1 MHKENIKNLVD
12 MALFLLFV
20 FCMGMH
26 LWSTLAH
33 EIAGTAMLIL
43 LFVHNILNRKWY
55 SSLSKGRYNA
65 MRILLSLLVVLV
77 LAVFLLMTY
86 SSEVISRY
94 VFVFLLDFGSPAQAH
109 RLHLWGAYWGMV
121 LISLHIGVHWQKFIR
136 LGDLS
141 SVLRLGSWAGIGAK
155 VVGIAI
161 AVYGGY
167 VFMDRQCLDYLLLR
181 NQFAM
186 FSNNDGVVKF
196 YLDYIAMMGTGIFIT
211 HYFLRFLKKSGR

>member
-43 LFVHNILNRKWY
+43 LVVHNILNRKWY

-94 VFVFLLDFGSPAQAH
+94 VFFFCWILAALLRHTDCI
-109 RLHLWGAYWGMV
+109 Y
-121 LISLHIGVHWQKFIR
+121 GVHT
-136 LGDLS
+136 
-141 SVLRLGSWAGIGAK
+141 GA
-155 VVGIAI
+155 
-161 AVYGGY
+161 
-167 VFMDRQCLDYLLLR
+167 
-181 NQFAM
+181 
-186 FSNNDGVVKF
+186 
-196 YLDYIAMMGTGIFIT
+196 
-211 HYFLRFLKKSGR
+211 